1 MKNRENICKLID
13 DLGRIARQATPGK
26 WWIDSHGH
34 AMVAFSTEDAV
45 METVFVTDGNMG
57 PVVRHENTGNLSAW
71 RNDMDATYIA
81 TACPQNVLAV
91 LEYLSSGANAWN
103 TISTYMETCLHGDA
117 AALRNDVSRKLFDD
131 GCHSAAVHAI
141 QFIEAL
147 IDQNIELK
155 AELESK

>member
-1 MKNRENICKLID
+1 MKNRENISDLIT
-13 DLGRIARQATPGK
+13 DLKRIASEATPGK

-34 AMVAFSTEDAV
+34 AMVAFSTEDAG
-45 METVFVTDGNMG
+45 METVFVTDRDMS

-81 TACPQNVLAV
+81 TACPQNVLAI
-91 LEYLSSGANAWN
+91 LEYLGSGANAWDL
-103 TISTYMETCLHGDA
+103 ISSYMETHLHGDA
-117 AALRNDVSRKLFDD
+117 AALRNDVSRKLFDN
-131 GCHSAAVHAI
+131 GCHGAATHAI

-155 AELESK
+155 AELASK